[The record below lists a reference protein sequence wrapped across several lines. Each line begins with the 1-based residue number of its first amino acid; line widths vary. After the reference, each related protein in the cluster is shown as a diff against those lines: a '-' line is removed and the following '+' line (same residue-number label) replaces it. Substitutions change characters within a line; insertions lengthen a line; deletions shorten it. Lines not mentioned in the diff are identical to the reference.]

1 LWDLETCSKRE
12 LTDQKF
18 RGSKPTPG
26 ISFSCSTPSVYTCH
40 TTRRKHEGWDIA
52 RLPKPKH
59 GKSKCGGRVRPPS
72 GKPCFPSH
80 LSPASTEWL
89 FCSMSRCFPD
99 RCTVFITLR
108 LQVLLVVL
116 VVDAHSFRPL
126 ILPSGL
132 LQDFVFLGTASGYP
146 SPDRGASGLVLRN
159 LQNGDHWLFDC
170 GEGTQI
176 QAQRSSNV
184 RLGRI
189 SNIFI
194 SHLHGDHMYGLPG
207 LLCTIDQKGTAG
219 DIALPSSS
227 GSPSE
232 AVVNIYGPQGLRRY
246 LRLALALSRSHMNYT
261 YAVHELILR
270 DEHRPAGW
278 EDWCYLEA
286 DPIRDPPLHCE
297 RPGRDIHA
305 DSDVNLVC
313 RFPWNFSVKGRVYNA
328 AVRSI
333 LLYGSETCPLRA
345 EDVKRLS
352 VFDHRCLRS
361 IAGIW
366 WEHRISNAEVR
377 RMVFG
382 RNNSPSI
389 DELITLHRLR
399 WLGHVLRMPVDRLPR
414 RVLFAQPCEGWKRA
428 RGGQTMTWQ
437 RRMKAIT
444 SKLSCAGHCRLP
456 GGGPRDGPHQWL
468 ETLSDM
474 AHLVIDFDTV
484 FSAEGCGIT
493 ECLILATGM
502 ITLVGFWYNI
512 NRPDDMGISVHSM
525 ALSHTIP
532 SLGWLIV
539 HPPKPPALC
548 VETAR
553 MLGVPDGPLMGQ
565 LKKGEPVVINGQT
578 VYPAQVLKTAVRGHR
593 IAIMGDSYDSS
604 ALERLL
610 LRLADKRK
618 ISQPTLDVL
627 VHEATLQDSM
637 REEARTKGHSTPTPV
652 VQLAAQLKA
661 RLLVLTHFS
670 HRYTPVGRPNTTQG
684 KWLIMRSLAMHL
696 DETRGWS
703 AKTPQTTHT

>member
-1 LWDLETCSKRE
+1 MTLW
-12 LTDQKF
+12 
-18 RGSKPTPG
+18 
-26 ISFSCSTPSVYTCH
+26 
-40 TTRRKHEGWDIA
+40 
-52 RLPKPKH
+52 
-59 GKSKCGGRVRPPS
+59 
-72 GKPCFPSH
+72 
-80 LSPASTEWL
+80 
-89 FCSMSRCFPD
+89 
-99 RCTVFITLR
+99 
-108 LQVLLVVL
+108 LQVLLIVL
-116 VVDAHSFRPL
+116 VVDAHFVRAL
-126 ILPSGL
+126 ILPSGF

-232 AVVNIYGPQGLRRY
+232 AVVNIYGPQGLRR
-246 LRLALALSRSHMNYT
+246 SHMNYT

-278 EDWCYLEA
+278 EDWCSLEA
-286 DPIRDPPLHCE
+286 DPVRDPPLHCE

-305 DSDVNLVC
+305 DSD
-313 RFPWNFSVKGRVYNA
+313 
-328 AVRSI
+328 
-333 LLYGSETCPLRA
+333 
-345 EDVKRLS
+345 
-352 VFDHRCLRS
+352 
-361 IAGIW
+361 
-366 WEHRISNAEVR
+366 
-377 RMVFG
+377 
-382 RNNSPSI
+382 
-389 DELITLHRLR
+389 
-399 WLGHVLRMPVDRLPR
+399 
-414 RVLFAQPCEGWKRA
+414 
-428 RGGQTMTWQ
+428 
-437 RRMKAIT
+437 
-444 SKLSCAGHCRLP
+444 
-456 GGGPRDGPHQWL
+456 
-468 ETLSDM
+468 
-474 AHLVIDFDTV
+474 
-484 FSAEGCGIT
+484 
-493 ECLILATGM
+493 
-502 ITLVGFWYNI
+502 GFWYNI

-565 LKKGEPVVINGQT
+565 LKKGEPVVVNGQT
-578 VYPAQVLKTAVRGHR
+578 VYPDQVLKTAVRGHR
-593 IAIMGDSYDSS
+593 VAIMGDSYDSS
-604 ALERLL
+604 ELERLL
-610 LRLADKRK
+610 LRLADERK
-618 ISQPTLDVL
+618 ISQATLDVL

-661 RLLVLTHFS
+661 RLLILTHFS
-670 HRYTPVGRPNTTQG
+670 HRYTPIGRLDTTQDCVPWAHRFQLLQG
-684 KWLIMRSLAMHL
+684 KCGTYRQALEATERSVSSG
-696 DETRGWS
+696 TG
-703 AKTPQTTHT
+703 